1 MEDYW
6 KYRPARQPKVSQAK
20 WQVIFDETNTDHW
33 RGEKFNG
40 RMIVEHGYPFP
51 DFFRTKFVRQDGS
64 KENKRFYGET
74 AHMDVQRYVED
85 QGFMIRA
92 LDLI

>member
-33 RGEKFNG
+33 RGEKF
-40 RMIVEHGYPFP
+40 
-51 DFFRTKFVRQDGS
+51 
-64 KENKRFYGET
+64 KRS
-74 AHMDVQRYVED
+74 HDR
-85 QGFMIRA
+85 
-92 LDLI
+92 